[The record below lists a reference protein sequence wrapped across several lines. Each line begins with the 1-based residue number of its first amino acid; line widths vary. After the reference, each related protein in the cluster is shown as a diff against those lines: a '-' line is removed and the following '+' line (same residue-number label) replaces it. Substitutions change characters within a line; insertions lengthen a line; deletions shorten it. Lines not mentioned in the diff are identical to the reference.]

1 MEEVNLGE
9 LKRVCITA
17 CFKKSFMVGYPLDA
31 HRAVGWAYGALK
43 EFLHRYGKHLGDIR
57 KISVDNM
64 DGSSVEIS
72 AIVDLSRI
80 TCEDPDGCDTDML
93 DRWRYLALPYD
104 GWHWNY
110 PEAEC
115 WDSVEMIGEPIVK
128 TGAATGVMLF
138 RKDE

>member
-1 MEEVNLGE
+1 MEDDLFRG
-9 LKRVCITA
+9 LKRISITA
-17 CFKKSFMVGYPLDA
+17 CFKKTFVVNHYLDA
-31 HRAVGWAYGALK
+31 HRAIGWAYGALK
-43 EFLHRYGKHLGDIR
+43 EFLQRYGKHLGDIR
-57 KISVDNM
+57 QISVSNM
-64 DGSSVEIS
+64 DGSSVEVT
-72 AIVDLSRI
+72 AIVDLGRI

-93 DRWRYLALPYD
+93 DRWRYHALPYD